1 MINFRYHLVSLTA
14 VFLAL
19 AIGLVLGTA
28 ALNGPAV
35 DLLNDQVSSLS
46 TQNEGYRDN
55 IQQLTDQAESQEEFA
70 RQIAPTALAGTLTDQ
85 SVLIVALSGASEDD
99 ILGAREMLGYSGVE
113 ITGELGI
120 TDNFTD
126 PANNDELL
134 ELSTDLLP
142 TSVANLPNN
151 SVGVET
157 AAALLTAVLM
167 TSTPNVTAAD
177 QKKVLAGFT
186 EAQMITGKENFK
198 GQRAATVLVISGKPY
213 ADGNAEARNANVL
226 TTAVQFDKGGAEVL
240 CSPGIGGAGNAVLAV
255 RNDPALSAALS
266 TVDNILTPQ
275 GQLAAALALSAEL
288 AGHIGHYGTGTGAQS
303 TVPMPPA

>member
-35 DLLNDQVSSLS
+35 DFLNDRVNSLAKE
-46 TQNEGYRDN
+46 NDGYRENLD
-55 IQQLTDQAESQEEFA
+55 QLRDQVESEEDFA
-70 RQIAPTALAGTLTDQ
+70 RQIAPTALAGKLTDQ
-85 SVLIVALSGASEDD
+85 SILIVTVSGASEDD
-99 ILGAREMLGYSGVE
+99 VLGAREMLGYTGAT

-134 ELSTDLLP
+134 ELSTELLP

-157 AAALLTAVLM
+157 ASALLTAVLM
-167 TSTPNVTAAD
+167 TATPNVTAAE

-198 GQRAATVLVISGKPY
+198 GDRATAVLIVTGKPY
-213 ADGNAEARNANVL
+213 ADADAEARNNKVVTTAAQFDGGGTAVL
-226 TTAVQFDKGGAEVL
+226 T
-240 CSPGIGGAGNAVLAV
+240 CPGIGGQGNVVTAV
-255 RNDPALSAALS
+255 RNDPALNASMS
-266 TVDNILTPQ
+266 TVDNISTPQ
-275 GQLAAALALSAEL
+275 GQLAAALALSYDL
-288 AGHIGHYGTGTGAQS
+288 AGHVGDYGTGTGAES